1 MFMKNNCM
9 HALQSER
16 EHWVLTSTINASSE
30 NKKSMFYC
38 STTYLSFWL
47 IGATRA
53 PAHFPALTLQTVA
66 RGRRMMNCT
75 GFRRTWAVPA
85 WSQFTWPLQ
94 RQGSIQEW
102 HGNSNECTKE
112 ACQSIMIQ
120 CQNQSRSTVEC
131 MFRQSTW
138 RCSRHCAP
146 RRHGVVRDLDMNLTY
161 VEFNWCHWTL
171 IEHELNIN
179 HSIGYHWTWIEH

>member
-9 HALQSER
+9 RALQSER

-85 WSQFTWPLQ
+85 WSQFTWSLQ
-94 RQGSIQEW
+94 RQGSIQQW
-102 HGNSNECTKE
+102 HGYSNECTKE
-112 ACQSIMIQ
+112 ACQSIMNQ

-138 RCSRHCAP
+138 RCSRHCAQ
-146 RRHGVVRDLDMNLTY
+146 RRH
-161 VEFNWCHWTL
+161 
-171 IEHELNIN
+171 
-179 HSIGYHWTWIEH
+179 IGCVTWIWIEHMLSSIGVIEH